1 MAEQMRR
8 LWDPVL
14 KARAHVK
21 QKASSGSGGAASTG
35 SGAVPGDSAV
45 DGRSRRTRSTIV
57 SARDPKHVPS
67 KNEGVSDCVSS
78 SWTLIGRSR
87 SLRWKLDKPS
97 L

>member
-21 QKASSGSGGAASTG
+21 QRVGTGSGGAASTG
-35 SGAVPGDSAV
+35 SGAVRRDSEV
-45 DGRSRRTRSTIV
+45 DGRSRRTRSTII

-67 KNEGVSDCVSS
+67 KNEGVSDAFVTMLNPVLSNVC
-78 SWTLIGRSR
+78 W
-87 SLRWKLDKPS
+87 
-97 L
+97 